1 MERGRPRRSSS
12 FDDRGLIPVI
22 VQDAEN
28 GDVLM
33 FAWSNRE
40 ALERTIAEGRMV
52 YWSRSR
58 QELWRKGDTSGHVQH
73 WEELRADCDGDV
85 LLARV
90 HQEGAACHT
99 GERSCFH
106 PLAQLTNVPA
116 GTCCVMQCGPPPPCE
131 IERAGHTDDLAV
143 RVRLRRAA
151 RAPARP
157 PGYPPIGTITAP
169 FAR

>member
-1 MERGRPRRSSS
+1 MSPEERHRIDLDELL
-12 FDDRGLIPVI
+12 FDDEGLIPVI
-22 VQDAEN
+22 VQDVDN

-33 FAWSNRE
+33 FAWSDRE
-40 ALERTIAEGRMV
+40 ALDRTIAEGRMV

-58 QELWRKGDTSGHVQH
+58 RELWRKGDSSGHTQH

-106 PLAQLTNVPA
+106 RS
-116 GTCCVMQCGPPPPCE
+116 
-131 IERAGHTDDLAV
+131 IS
-143 RVRLRRAA
+143 RRTSP
-151 RAPARP
+151 RAPA
-157 PGYPPIGTITAP
+157 G
-169 FAR
+169 

>member
-1 MERGRPRRSSS
+1 MSSEERQRVDLDELL
-12 FDDRGLIPVI
+12 FDDEGLIPVI
-22 VQDAEN
+22 VQDVDN

-40 ALERTIAEGRMV
+40 ALDRTMAEKRMV

-58 QELWRKGDTSGHVQH
+58 QELWRKGDTSGHTQH
-73 WEELRADCDGDV
+73 WDELRADCDGDV

-106 PLAQLTNVPA
+106 RS
-116 GTCCVMQCGPPPPCE
+116 
-131 IERAGHTDDLAV
+131 IS
-143 RVRLRRAA
+143 
-151 RAPARP
+151 
-157 PGYPPIGTITAP
+157 
-169 FAR
+169 

>member
-1 MERGRPRRSSS
+1 MSSEERQRVDLDDLL
-12 FDDRGLIPVI
+12 FDDAGLIPVI
-22 VQDAEN
+22 VQDVDN

-40 ALERTIAEGRMV
+40 ALDLTIAEGRMV

-58 QELWRKGDTSGHVQH
+58 QELWRKGDSSGHTQH

-106 PLAQLTNVPA
+106 RS
-116 GTCCVMQCGPPPPCE
+116 
-131 IERAGHTDDLAV
+131 IS
-143 RVRLRRAA
+143 
-151 RAPARP
+151 
-157 PGYPPIGTITAP
+157 
-169 FAR
+169 

>member
-1 MERGRPRRSSS
+1 MDRVELDELI
-12 FDDRGLIPVI
+12 FDDDGLIPVI
-22 VQDAEN
+22 VQDAGN

-33 FAWSNRE
+33 FAWSSRE
-40 ALERTIAEGRMV
+40 ALDRTIAEGRMV

-58 QELWRKGDTSGHVQH
+58 KELWRKGDTSGHTQH

-106 PLAQLTNVPA
+106 RS
-116 GTCCVMQCGPPPPCE
+116 
-131 IERAGHTDDLAV
+131 IS
-143 RVRLRRAA
+143 
-151 RAPARP
+151 
-157 PGYPPIGTITAP
+157 
-169 FAR
+169 